1 MSAGQLCVIHVPRAV
16 ILEAMTGVIPE
27 DFDLIVFSQ
36 WSEDKDAMMIGFARA
51 PKVAPEDVN

>member
-1 MSAGQLCVIHVPRAV
+1 V